1 MILDHRSL
9 QRRFYHF
16 LLYILQYV
24 LVQRQVCHPLFE
36 VVIFILQL
44 LKAAQFGY
52 TDTGEFLFPA
62 VKRGLD
68 NFHPT
73 ADINHG
79 HAAFCMS

>member
-9 QRRFYHF
+9 LHRFYHF
-16 LLYILQYV
+16 LQYILQHV
-24 LVQRQVCHPLFE
+24 LVQRQVYHPLFDFA
-36 VVIFILQL
+36 IFILQL
-44 LKAAQFGY
+44 LEAVQFSY
-52 TDTGEFLFPA
+52 AHTREFVFPA

-68 NFHPT
+68 NLHLT